1 MIWISQPLFPTP
13 FLYDLI
19 PMFQLWTET
28 STTLQPFGL
37 GFNLSMLLCLS
48 VQGLRSSPL
57 ARFVVRIKRGW
68 SMKSTGSN
76 RPGIISINGRGSR
89 EEAAWRAMLPAN
101 GWHGPG
107 TQRAL
112 HTMCHRCHPD
122 HPCAP
127 TLLQPPGTAETPLTR
142 LQYFTQLPLF
152 PPTWLTPSR
161 PSDLSSHTISLQL
174 ASLWI
179 RKNKSDSILDL
190 FPLL

>member
-48 VQGLRSSPL
+48 VQGLWSSPL

-127 TLLQPPGTAETPLTR
+127 TLLQPPGTAETPLLGFST
-142 LQYFTQLPLF
+142 LPNYPFFL
-152 PPTWLTPSR
+152 PHGWLLLVLLISAHTPS
-161 PSDLSSHTISLQL
+161 PSS
-174 ASLWI
+174 W
-179 RKNKSDSILDL
+179 
-190 FPLL
+190 LLCG